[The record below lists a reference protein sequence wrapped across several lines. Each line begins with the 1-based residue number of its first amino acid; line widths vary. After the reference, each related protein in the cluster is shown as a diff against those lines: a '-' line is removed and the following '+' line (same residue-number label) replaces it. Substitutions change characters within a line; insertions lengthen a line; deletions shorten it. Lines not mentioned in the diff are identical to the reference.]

1 MSCLSRLSRGLVG
14 LCLSATAFA
23 AQAGYSSLTFFGD
36 SLSDTGNLFIS
47 SGGAFPPSPY
57 YDGRRSDGPVWVEYL
72 AQGLGMPAAAAPF
85 LAGGNNYAFIGAQ
98 TELDGYGGLTGVGL
112 QTQVGGFWA
121 TVTSGV
127 ADPNGLY
134 VIGIG
139 ANDLFSIVEGNSGM
153 GATDIQGRKAASD
166 SALDNLM
173 VSLGILAGSGARNFL
188 VANVPDLAT
197 TPEALALGTSDA
209 YAQTTTYFNDQ
220 LALRLAAF
228 RTSFAVGVAELDFYA
243 ISQAVTQDGLYNGGL
258 RYGLGNVLQPCLLPG
273 APDCSVS
280 MYADGVHPTTAM
292 HAIVGQ
298 LALATVPEPDSAIL
312 VLTALSL
319 LPLLRRRKR

>member
-14 LCLSATAFA
+14 LCLSATALA

-47 SGGAFPPSPY
+47 SGGTFPPSPY

-72 AQGLGMPAAAAPF
+72 AQGLGMPTAAAPF
-85 LAGGNNYAFIGAQ
+85 LVGGNNYAFIGAQ
-98 TELDGYGGLTGVGL
+98 TGLDGYGGLTGVGL
-112 QTQVGGFWA
+112 QAQVGGFWA
-121 TVTSGV
+121 TVTGGV

-139 ANDLFSIVEGNSGM
+139 ANDLFSIVENNSGM
-153 GATDIQGRKAASD
+153 GATDIQGRKGASD

-173 VSLGILAGSGARNFL
+173 VSLGILAGRGARNFL

-197 TPEALALGTSDA
+197 TPEALALGTGDA

-243 ISQAVTQDGLYNGGL
+243 ISQAVTQDGKSGGL
-258 RYGLGNVLQPCLLPG
+258 RYGLGNVLLPCLQPG
-273 APDCSVS
+273 APACSES

-298 LALATVPEPDSAIL
+298 LALATIPEPDSAIL
-312 VLTALSL
+312 VLSALSL

>member
-14 LCLSATAFA
+14 LCLSATAMA

-36 SLSDTGNLFIS
+36 SLSDTGNLFIA
-47 SGGAFPPSPY
+47 SGGTFPPPPY
-57 YDGRRSDGPVWVEYL
+57 FDGRRSDGPVWVEYL
-72 AQGLGMPAAAAPF
+72 AQGLGMPSAAAPF
-85 LAGGNNYAFIGAQ
+85 QVGGSNYAFIGAQ
-98 TELDGYGGLTGVGL
+98 TGLDGYGGLTGVGL
-112 QTQVGGFWA
+112 QAQVLGFWA
-121 TVTSGV
+121 GVSGGV

-139 ANDLFSIVEGNSGM
+139 ANDLFSVVESNSGM
-153 GATDIQGRKAASD
+153 GLPDIQGREAAAD

-173 VSLGILAGSGARNFL
+173 VSLGFLAAKGAKSFL

-197 TPEALALGTSDA
+197 TPEALALGTSAA
-209 YAQTTTYFNDQ
+209 YAQTTDYFNTG

-228 RTSFAVGVAELDFYA
+228 RSSFAVGVTELDFYG
-243 ISQAVTQDGLYNGGL
+243 ISQAVTQDGLNGGL
-258 RYGLGNVLQPCLLPG
+258 RYGLGNVLVPCLQPG
-273 APDCSVS
+273 APACSDS

-298 LALATVPEPDSAIL
+298 VALSQVPEPESALL
-312 VLTALSL
+312 VLSALSM
-319 LPLLRRRKR
+319 LPLLRRRK

>member
-1 MSCLSRLSRGLVG
+1 MSCLSPLSRGLLG

-36 SLSDTGNLFIS
+36 SLSDTGNLFIA
-47 SGGAFPPSPY
+47 SGNTFPPPPY

-85 LAGGNNYAFIGAQ
+85 QAGGSNYAFIGAQ
-98 TELDGYGGLTGVGL
+98 TGLDGYGGLTGVGL
-112 QTQVGGFWA
+112 QAQVGGFWPA
-121 TVTSGV
+121 VTGGV

-139 ANDLFSIVEGNSGM
+139 ANDLFSVVEGNSGM
-153 GATDIQGRKAASD
+153 GAADIQARETASN

-173 VSLGILAGSGARNFL
+173 ASLGLLATKGARNFL

-197 TPEALALGTSDA
+197 TPEALALGTSAA
-209 YAQTTTYFNDQ
+209 YAQSTTYFNAQ

-228 RTSFAVGVAELDFYA
+228 RTSFAVGVAELDFYG
-243 ISQAVTQDGLYNGGL
+243 ISQAVTLDGLNGGL
-258 RYGLGNVLQPCLLPG
+258 RYGLGNVQQPCLQPG
-273 APDCSVS
+273 APACSES
-280 MYADGVHPTTAM
+280 MYADAVHPTTAM

-298 LALATVPEPDSAIL
+298 LALATIPEPDSAIL
-312 VLTALSL
+312 VLSALSL